1 MNEEGKQS
9 HQMPHQVDEGKY
21 RKLFGLEIYL
31 TPVFI
36 ISSITI
42 VAFIVGTLFYINLQE
57 GKLQDKLQEIHQNIL
72 QEGELQESELQVKLQ
87 EELRDDDLLK
97 ILKIRPKDDFEG
109 ILKEDELQDIREEI
123 LQDGKFTLMD
133 EKIKSKVPVLFNG
146 LRKWLTNNLDW
157 LFMITT
163 NLVFLFCLVV
173 ALSPL
178 GKIRLGGADAKPE
191 YSYLTWLAMLF
202 AAGVGIGLLF
212 FGVSEPVTYFQGGYY
227 SPLGADTIY
236 DANAIYNVED
246 VPNIGDPN
254 YDAEAD
260 YSVKDVPNII
270 DTKVQAAASLGIA
283 TTVFHWGLQGWAIYG
298 VVGLALAFFAYNRGL
313 PLLIRSAFYP
323 IFGDRIWGWTGHII
337 DTFAIFAGIFGLA
350 TSLGLGVQQVTTGLD
365 HLFGIPANNLTMILL
380 IVGIT
385 CIALI
390 SVMTGINVGIK
401 RLSQFNIILAFL
413 LLLAIFVL
421 GPTRYIFQSMFAG
434 VGSYVM
440 NIVPLSNWV
449 GREDTGFFHD
459 WTTFY
464 WAWWIAWAPFI
475 GTFIARISKGRT
487 VREFVIFVLL
497 LPTLLCL
504 LWFSA
509 FGGTAIHQFLT
520 SNFTGVTEQVEKY
533 NYPIALFEMLGELPW
548 ALFLS
553 CAAMLLTIIFFV
565 TSSDSGSLII
575 DIIAAG
581 GKVDAPV
588 PQRVFWCTVEGLVAI
603 ALLLGGGLKALQAA
617 SLATGFP
624 FAIVLL
630 GMGGC
635 VLYGMIKERRETHES

>member
-1 MNEEGKQS
+1 MHEEGKQPQ
-9 HQMPHQVDEGKY
+9 HMQEREY

-31 TPVFI
+31 TPVFV
-36 ISSITI
+36 ISSIAI
-42 VAFIVGTLFYINLQE
+42 VVFIIGSLIFQERATELF
-57 GKLQDKLQEIHQNIL
+57 G
-72 QEGELQESELQVKLQ
+72 
-87 EELRDDDLLK
+87 
-97 ILKIRPKDDFEG
+97 
-109 ILKEDELQDIREEI
+109 
-123 LQDGKFTLMD
+123 
-133 EKIKSKVPVLFNG
+133 G
-146 LRKWLTNNLDW
+146 LRVWLTTNLDW
-157 LFMITT
+157 LFMITA
-163 NLVFLFCLVV
+163 NLVFIFCLVV
-173 ALSPL
+173 AFSPL
-178 GKIRLGGADAKPE
+178 GKIRLGGTDAKPE

-212 FGVSEPVTYFQGGYY
+212 FGVSEPITYFQGGSY
-227 SPLGADTIY
+227 SPLGIETIY
-236 DANAIYNVED
+236 DPETVYTAENVPD
-246 VPNIGDPN
+246 AGDP
-254 YDAEAD
+254 
-260 YSVKDVPNII
+260 
-270 DTKVQAAASLGIA
+270 KVQTAASVGIA
-283 TTVFHWGLQGWAIYG
+283 TTVFHWGIHGWAIYG

-323 IFGDRIWGWTGHII
+323 IFGDRIWGWPGHII

-350 TSLGLGVQQVTTGLD
+350 TSLGLGVQQVTSGLN
-365 HLFGIPANNLTMILL
+365 HLFGIPANPVTMVLL

-385 CIALI
+385 AIALI

-413 LLLAIFVL
+413 LLAAIILL
-421 GPTRYIFQSMFAG
+421 GPTSYIFKSLFTGLGA
-434 VGSYVM
+434 YVM
-440 NIVPLSNWV
+440 KIVPLSNWI

-487 VREFVIFVLL
+487 VREFVIFVLI

-504 LWFSA
+504 IWFSA

-520 SNFTGVTEQVEKY
+520 EGATGVTEEVETY
-533 NYPIALFEMLGELPW
+533 NYELALFKMFEGLPW
-548 ALFLS
+548 TLLLS
-553 CAAMLLTIIFFV
+553 CAAMALTIIFFV

-588 PQRVFWCTVEGLVAI
+588 PQRVFWCTAEGLVAI

-630 GMGGC
+630 GMGVC
-635 VLYGMIKERRETHES
+635 VWIGLSREARESQ

>member
-1 MNEEGKQS
+1 MNEEGKQPQ
-9 HQMPHQVDEGKY
+9 QMPHQIDESKY
-21 RKLFGLEIYL
+21 KKLFGLEIYL
-31 TPVFI
+31 TPVFV

-42 VAFIVGTLFYINLQE
+42 IVFILGSLIFQEQATTLFGN
-57 GKLQDKLQEIHQNIL
+57 
-72 QEGELQESELQVKLQ
+72 V
-87 EELRDDDLLK
+87 R
-97 ILKIRPKDDFEG
+97 
-109 ILKEDELQDIREEI
+109 
-123 LQDGKFTLMD
+123 
-133 EKIKSKVPVLFNG
+133 V
-146 LRKWLTNNLDW
+146 WLTTNLDW
-157 LFMITT
+157 LFMSTV
-163 NLVFLFCLVV
+163 NLVFLFCLFV

-178 GKIRLGGADAKPE
+178 GKIRLGGPDAKPE

-212 FGVSEPVTYFQGGYY
+212 FGVSEPVTYFQGDSGVVEY
-227 SPLGADTIY
+227 SPLGTETVYEAK
-236 DANAIYNVED
+236 AIYNAKD
-246 VPNIGDPN
+246 IPAIDDPS
-254 YDAEAD
+254 YDPEAD
-260 YSVKDVPNII
+260 YSVKNVPDIA
-270 DTKVQAAASLGIA
+270 DPKVKAAASLSIA

-298 VVGLALAFFAYNRGL
+298 VVGLALAFYAYNRGL

-350 TSLGLGVQQVTTGLD
+350 TSLGLGVQQVTSGLND
-365 HLFGIPANNLTMILL
+365 LFGIPANALTMIVL
-380 IVGIT
+380 IVVIT
-385 CIALI
+385 AIALV

-401 RLSQFNIILAFL
+401 RLSQFNIILAFIL
-413 LLLAIFVL
+413 LVTVFIL
-421 GPTRYIFQSMFAG
+421 GPTGYIFRNIFTG
-434 VGSYVM
+434 LGTYVM
-440 NIVPLSNWV
+440 KIVPLSNWI
-449 GREDTGFFHD
+449 GREDTGFLHD

-509 FGGTAIHQFLT
+509 FGGTAIHQFLADGY
-520 SNFTGVTEQVEKY
+520 TGVTEQVEAY
-533 NYPIALFEMLGELPW
+533 NYPIALFEMLGALPW
-548 ALFLS
+548 SMFLS

-581 GKVDAPV
+581 GKVDAPI
-588 PQRVFWCTVEGLVAI
+588 PQRVFWCTAEGLVAI
-603 ALLLGGGLKALQAA
+603 ALLLGGGLEALQAA
-617 SLATGFP
+617 SLVTGFP

-630 GMGGC
+630 GMGAC
-635 VLYGMIKERRETHES
+635 VLVGLMDERRKLQNKE

>member
-1 MNEEGKQS
+1 MREEGKQP
-9 HQMPHQVDEGKY
+9 QYMPEREYK
-21 RKLFGLEIYL
+21 KLFGLEIYL
-31 TPVFI
+31 TPVFV
-36 ISSITI
+36 ISSIAII
-42 VAFIVGTLFYINLQE
+42 VFIIGSLVFQE
-57 GKLQDKLQEIHQNIL
+57 GATKLFGD
-72 QEGELQESELQVKLQ
+72 
-87 EELRDDDLLK
+87 LR
-97 ILKIRPKDDFEG
+97 
-109 ILKEDELQDIREEI
+109 
-123 LQDGKFTLMD
+123 
-133 EKIKSKVPVLFNG
+133 V
-146 LRKWLTNNLDW
+146 WLTTNLDW
-157 LFMITT
+157 LFIITA
-163 NLVFLFCLVV
+163 NLVFIFCLVV
-173 ALSPL
+173 AFSPL
-178 GKIRLGGADAKPE
+178 GKVRLGGADAKPE

-212 FGVSEPVTYFQGGYY
+212 FGVSEPVTYFQGGNY
-227 SPLGADTIY
+227 SPLGIETVY
-236 DANAIYNVED
+236 DSETVYNAGNVPD
-246 VPNIGDPN
+246 AGDP
-254 YDAEAD
+254 
-260 YSVKDVPNII
+260 
-270 DTKVQAAASLGIA
+270 KVQTAASLGIA
-283 TTVFHWGLQGWAIYG
+283 TTVFHWGLQAWAIYG

-323 IFGDRIWGWTGHII
+323 IFGDRIWGWPGHII

-350 TSLGLGVQQVTTGLD
+350 TSLGLGVQQVTSGLN
-365 HLFGIPANNLTMILL
+365 HLFGIPANSVTMVLL
-380 IVGIT
+380 IVVIT
-385 CIALI
+385 AIALI

-413 LLLAIFVL
+413 LLAAIILL
-421 GPTRYIFQSMFAG
+421 GPTLYIFRSFFTGIGTYIMK
-434 VGSYVM
+434 
-440 NIVPLSNWV
+440 IVPLSNWI
-449 GREDTGFFHD
+449 GREDTAFFHD

-504 LWFSA
+504 TWFSA

-520 SNFTGVTEQVEKY
+520 GGYTGVTENVETY
-533 NYPIALFEMLGELPW
+533 TYELALFKMFEGLPW
-548 ALFLS
+548 TTLLS
-553 CAAMLLTIIFFV
+553 CVAMTLTIVFFV

-630 GMGGC
+630 GMGAC
-635 VLYGMIKERRETHES
+635 VWIGLRKELRQSH

>member
-1 MNEEGKQS
+1 MNEEGKQPQ
-9 HQMPHQVDEGKY
+9 HMQEREYK
-21 RKLFGLEIYL
+21 KLFGLDIYL
-31 TPVFI
+31 TPVFV
-36 ISSITI
+36 ISSIAI
-42 VAFIVGTLFYINLQE
+42 VVFIIGSLIFQE
-57 GKLQDKLQEIHQNIL
+57 GATKLF
-72 QEGELQESELQVKLQ
+72 G
-87 EELRDDDLLK
+87 
-97 ILKIRPKDDFEG
+97 
-109 ILKEDELQDIREEI
+109 
-123 LQDGKFTLMD
+123 
-133 EKIKSKVPVLFNG
+133 G
-146 LRKWLTNNLDW
+146 LRVWLTTNLDW
-157 LFMITT
+157 LFMIST
-163 NLVFLFCLVV
+163 NLVFIFCVVV

-212 FGVSEPVTYFQGGYY
+212 FGVSEPITYFQGGSY
-227 SPLGADTIY
+227 SPLGIETIY
-236 DANAIYNVED
+236 DPETVYNAENVPD
-246 VPNIGDPN
+246 AADP
-254 YDAEAD
+254 
-260 YSVKDVPNII
+260 
-270 DTKVQAAASLGIA
+270 KVQTAASVGIA

-323 IFGDRIWGWTGHII
+323 IFGDRIWGWPGHII

-350 TSLGLGVQQVTTGLD
+350 TSLGLGVQQVTSGLNY
-365 HLFGIPANNLTMILL
+365 LFGIPANSLTMVLL

-385 CIALI
+385 AIALI

-413 LLLAIFVL
+413 LLAAIILL
-421 GPTRYIFQSMFAG
+421 GPTGYIFKSLFTGLGA
-434 VGSYVM
+434 YVM
-440 NIVPLSNWV
+440 KIVPLSNWI
-449 GREDTGFFHD
+449 GREDTAFFHD

-487 VREFVIFVLL
+487 VREFVIFVLI

-504 LWFSA
+504 IWFSA

-520 SNFTGVTEQVEKY
+520 DGLTGVTEEVETY
-533 NYPIALFEMLGELPW
+533 NYELALFKMFEGIPWTML
-548 ALFLS
+548 LS
-553 CAAMLLTIIFFV
+553 CVAMTLTIIFFV

-588 PQRVFWCTVEGLVAI
+588 PQRVFWCTAEGLVAI
-603 ALLLGGGLKALQAA
+603 ALLLGGGLKSLQAA

-630 GMGGC
+630 GMGVC
-635 VLYGMIKERRETHES
+635 VWIGLSQEARQARE

>member
-1 MNEEGKQS
+1 MHEEGKQP
-9 HQMPHQVDEGKY
+9 QYMQEREYK
-21 RKLFGLEIYL
+21 KLFGLEIYL
-31 TPVFI
+31 TPVFV
-36 ISSITI
+36 ISSIAI
-42 VAFIVGTLFYINLQE
+42 VVFIIGSLIFQE
-57 GKLQDKLQEIHQNIL
+57 GATKLF
-72 QEGELQESELQVKLQ
+72 G
-87 EELRDDDLLK
+87 
-97 ILKIRPKDDFEG
+97 
-109 ILKEDELQDIREEI
+109 
-123 LQDGKFTLMD
+123 
-133 EKIKSKVPVLFNG
+133 G
-146 LRKWLTNNLDW
+146 LRVWLTTNLDW
-157 LFMITT
+157 LFMITA

-173 ALSPL
+173 AFSPL

-212 FGVSEPVTYFQGGYY
+212 FGVSEPVTYFQGGSY
-227 SPLGADTIY
+227 SPLGIETIY
-236 DANAIYNVED
+236 DPETVYTAENVPD
-246 VPNIGDPN
+246 AGDP
-254 YDAEAD
+254 
-260 YSVKDVPNII
+260 
-270 DTKVQAAASLGIA
+270 KVQTAASVGIA

-323 IFGDRIWGWTGHII
+323 ILGDRIWGWPGHII

-350 TSLGLGVQQVTTGLD
+350 TSLGLGVQQVTSGLNY
-365 HLFGIPANNLTMILL
+365 LFGIPANSLTMVLL

-385 CIALI
+385 AIALI

-413 LLLAIFVL
+413 LLAAIILL
-421 GPTRYIFQSMFAG
+421 GPTSYIFKSLFTGLGA
-434 VGSYVM
+434 YVM
-440 NIVPLSNWV
+440 KIVPLSNWI

-504 LWFSA
+504 IWFSA

-520 SNFTGVTEQVEKY
+520 AGFTGVTEEVETY
-533 NYPIALFEMLGELPW
+533 NYELALFKMFQGLPW
-548 ALFLS
+548 ATLLS
-553 CAAMLLTIIFFV
+553 CIGMTLTIIFFV

-588 PQRVFWCTVEGLVAI
+588 SQRVFWCTAEGLVAI
-603 ALLLGGGLKALQAA
+603 ALLLGGGLKSLQAA

-630 GMGGC
+630 GMGVC
-635 VLYGMIKERRETHES
+635 VWIGLSREHRQSQQQ

>member
-1 MNEEGKQS
+1 MREEGKQPQYM
-9 HQMPHQVDEGKY
+9 HEREYK
-21 RKLFGLEIYL
+21 KLFGLDIYL
-31 TPVFI
+31 TPVFV
-36 ISSITI
+36 ISSIAI
-42 VAFIVGTLFYINLQE
+42 VVFIIGSLIFQE
-57 GKLQDKLQEIHQNIL
+57 GATKLF
-72 QEGELQESELQVKLQ
+72 GS
-87 EELRDDDLLK
+87 LR
-97 ILKIRPKDDFEG
+97 
-109 ILKEDELQDIREEI
+109 
-123 LQDGKFTLMD
+123 
-133 EKIKSKVPVLFNG
+133 V
-146 LRKWLTNNLDW
+146 WLTTNLDW
-157 LFMITT
+157 LFMITA
-163 NLVFLFCLVV
+163 NLVFIFCLVV
-173 ALSPL
+173 AFSPL
-178 GKIRLGGADAKPE
+178 GKVRLGGADAKPE

-212 FGVSEPVTYFQGGYY
+212 FGVSEPITYFQGGSY
-227 SPLGADTIY
+227 SPLGIETIY
-236 DANAIYNVED
+236 DPETVYNAENVPD
-246 VPNIGDPN
+246 AGDP
-254 YDAEAD
+254 
-260 YSVKDVPNII
+260 
-270 DTKVQAAASLGIA
+270 KVQTAASVGIA

-323 IFGDRIWGWTGHII
+323 IFGDRIWGWPGHII

-350 TSLGLGVQQVTTGLD
+350 TSLGLGVQQVTSGLN
-365 HLFGIPANNLTMILL
+365 HLFGIPANAVTMVLL

-385 CIALI
+385 AIALI

-413 LLLAIFVL
+413 LLAAIILL
-421 GPTRYIFQSMFAG
+421 GPTSYIFKSLFTGLGAYIMK
-434 VGSYVM
+434 
-440 NIVPLSNWV
+440 IVPLSNWI
-449 GREDTGFFHD
+449 GREDTSFFHD

-504 LWFSA
+504 IWFSA

-520 SNFTGVTEQVEKY
+520 EGYTGVTEEVETY
-533 NYPIALFEMLGELPW
+533 TYELALFKMFEGLPW
-548 ALFLS
+548 ATLLS
-553 CAAMLLTIIFFV
+553 CIGMTLTIIFFV

-581 GKVDAPV
+581 GKVDAPI
-588 PQRVFWCTVEGLVAI
+588 PQRVFWCTAEGLVAI

-630 GMGGC
+630 GMGVC
-635 VLYGMIKERRETHES
+635 VWIGLSREARESQ

>member
-1 MNEEGKQS
+1 MNEEGKRPE
-9 HQMPHQVDEGKY
+9 HRKEKEY
-21 RKLFGLEIYL
+21 KKLFGLDIYL
-31 TPVFI
+31 TPVFV

-42 VAFIVGTLFYINLQE
+42 VVFIVGSLIFQKQATTLFGN
-57 GKLQDKLQEIHQNIL
+57 
-72 QEGELQESELQVKLQ
+72 V
-87 EELRDDDLLK
+87 R
-97 ILKIRPKDDFEG
+97 
-109 ILKEDELQDIREEI
+109 
-123 LQDGKFTLMD
+123 
-133 EKIKSKVPVLFNG
+133 V
-146 LRKWLTNNLDW
+146 WLTTNLDW
-157 LFMITT
+157 LFMITA
-163 NLVFLFCLVV
+163 NLVFLFCLLV

-178 GKIRLGGADAKPE
+178 GKIRLGGTDAKPE

-212 FGVSEPVTYFQGGYY
+212 FGVSEPITYFQGDSGVVKY
-227 SPLGADTIY
+227 SPLGTETVYEAK
-236 DANAIYNVED
+236 AIYNAKD
-246 VPNIGDPN
+246 IPAIDDPA
-254 YDAEAD
+254 YDPGAD
-260 YSVKDVPNII
+260 YSVKDVPDIA
-270 DTKVQAAASLGIA
+270 DPKVKTAASLSIA
-283 TTVFHWGLQGWAIYG
+283 TTVFHWGLQGWAIYA

-337 DTFAIFAGIFGLA
+337 DTLAIFAGIFGLA
-350 TSLGLGVQQVTTGLD
+350 TSLGLGVEQVSSGLN
-365 HLFGIPANNLTMILL
+365 HLFNIPANDLTMILL

-385 CIALI
+385 AIALI

-401 RLSQFNIILAFL
+401 RLSQFNIILAFIL
-413 LLLAIFVL
+413 LLTIFVF
-421 GPTRYIFQSMFAG
+421 GPTRYIFQSMFTG
-434 VGSYVM
+434 LGTYIKE
-440 NIVPLSNWV
+440 IVPLSNWI

-487 VREFVIFVLL
+487 VREFVIFVLI

-504 LWFSA
+504 IWFSA

-520 SNFTGVTEQVEKY
+520 DGYTGVTEQVENY
-533 NYPIALFEMLGELPW
+533 NYEIALFKMFEGLPW
-548 ALFLS
+548 TTLIS
-553 CAAMLLTIIFFV
+553 CVAMLLTIIFFV

-581 GKVDAPV
+581 GKVDAPI
-588 PQRVFWCTVEGLVAI
+588 PQRVFWCTAEGLVAI

-617 SLATGFP
+617 SLASGFP

-630 GMGGC
+630 GMGAC
-635 VLYGMIKERRETHES
+635 VLVGLIKESRENQHEG

>member
-1 MNEEGKQS
+1 MREEGQQPQ
-9 HQMPHQVDEGKY
+9 HMREREY

-31 TPVFI
+31 TPVFV
-36 ISSITI
+36 ISSIAI
-42 VAFIVGTLFYINLQE
+42 VIFIIGSLIFQE
-57 GKLQDKLQEIHQNIL
+57 GATKLF
-72 QEGELQESELQVKLQ
+72 G
-87 EELRDDDLLK
+87 
-97 ILKIRPKDDFEG
+97 
-109 ILKEDELQDIREEI
+109 
-123 LQDGKFTLMD
+123 
-133 EKIKSKVPVLFNG
+133 G
-146 LRKWLTNNLDW
+146 LRVWLTTNLDW
-157 LFMITT
+157 LFMITA

-173 ALSPL
+173 AISPL

-212 FGVSEPVTYFQGGYY
+212 FGVSEPITYFQGGSY
-227 SPLGADTIY
+227 SPLGIETIY
-236 DANAIYNVED
+236 DPETVYNAENVPD
-246 VPNIGDPN
+246 AGD
-254 YDAEAD
+254 
-260 YSVKDVPNII
+260 S
-270 DTKVQAAASLGIA
+270 KVQTAASVGIA

-323 IFGDRIWGWTGHII
+323 IFGDRIWGWPGHII

-350 TSLGLGVQQVTTGLD
+350 TSLGLGVQQVTSGLD
-365 HLFGIPANNLTMILL
+365 YLFGIPANNLTMVLL

-385 CIALI
+385 AIALI

-413 LLLAIFVL
+413 LLAAIILL
-421 GPTRYIFQSMFAG
+421 GPTSYIFKSLFAG
-434 VGSYVM
+434 LGAYVM
-440 NIVPLSNWV
+440 KIVPLSNWI
-449 GREDTGFFHD
+449 GREDTAFLHD

-504 LWFSA
+504 IWFSA
-509 FGGTAIHQFLT
+509 FGGTAIHQFLADGY
-520 SNFTGVTEQVEKY
+520 TGVTERVETY
-533 NYPIALFEMLGELPW
+533 TYPIALFEMFAGLPW
-548 ALFLS
+548 TMLLS
-553 CAAMLLTIIFFV
+553 CVAMTLTIIFFV

-630 GMGGC
+630 GMGVC
-635 VLYGMIKERRETHES
+635 VWIGLRKELRQSG

>member
-1 MNEEGKQS
+1 MHEEGKHPQYMQDRE
-9 HQMPHQVDEGKY
+9 HK
-21 RKLFGLEIYL
+21 KLFGLEIYL

-36 ISSITI
+36 ISSTAI
-42 VAFIVGTLFYINLQE
+42 VAFIIGYLIFQE
-57 GKLQDKLQEIHQNIL
+57 GATKLF
-72 QEGELQESELQVKLQ
+72 G
-87 EELRDDDLLK
+87 
-97 ILKIRPKDDFEG
+97 
-109 ILKEDELQDIREEI
+109 
-123 LQDGKFTLMD
+123 
-133 EKIKSKVPVLFNG
+133 G
-146 LRKWLTNNLDW
+146 LRVWLTTNLDW
-157 LFMITT
+157 LFMGAT

-178 GKIRLGGADAKPE
+178 GKVRLGGADAKPE

-212 FGVSEPVTYFQGGYY
+212 FGVSEPVTYFQGGSY
-227 SPLGADTIY
+227 SPLGIETIY
-236 DANAIYNVED
+236 APETAYTAGNVPDISDA
-246 VPNIGDPN
+246 
-254 YDAEAD
+254 
-260 YSVKDVPNII
+260 
-270 DTKVQAAASLGIA
+270 KVQTAASLGIA

-323 IFGDRIWGWTGHII
+323 IFGDRIWGWPGHII
-337 DTFAIFAGIFGLA
+337 DTFAIFAGTFGLA
-350 TSLGLGVQQVTTGLD
+350 TSLGLGVQQVTSGLN
-365 HLFGIPANNLTMILL
+365 HLFGIPANNLTMVLL

-385 CIALI
+385 AIALI

-401 RLSQFNIILAFL
+401 RLSQFNIILAFV
-413 LLLAIFVL
+413 LLAAVILL
-421 GPTRYIFQSMFAG
+421 GPTLYIFRSIFTGLGA
-434 VGSYVM
+434 YVM
-440 NIVPLSNWV
+440 KIVPLSNWI
-449 GREDTGFFHD
+449 GREDTAFFHD

-504 LWFSA
+504 IWFSA

-520 SNFTGVTEQVEKY
+520 EGYTGVTEKVETY
-533 NYPIALFEMLGELPW
+533 NYELALFKMFEGLPW
-548 ALFLS
+548 TMLLS
-553 CAAMLLTIIFFV
+553 CIAMTLTIIFFV

-581 GKVDAPV
+581 GKVDAPI
-588 PQRVFWCTVEGLVAI
+588 PQRVFWCTAEGLVAI
-603 ALLLGGGLKALQAA
+603 TLLLGGGLKSLQAA

-630 GMGGC
+630 GMAAC
-635 VLYGMIKERRETHES
+635 VWIGLSKEARQSS

>member
-1 MNEEGKQS
+1 MHEEGKQP
-9 HQMPHQVDEGKY
+9 QYMQEREYK
-21 RKLFGLEIYL
+21 KLFGLEIYL
-31 TPVFI
+31 TPVFV
-36 ISSITI
+36 ISGIAI
-42 VAFIVGTLFYINLQE
+42 VAFIIGSLIFQE
-57 GKLQDKLQEIHQNIL
+57 GATKLF
-72 QEGELQESELQVKLQ
+72 GGV
-87 EELRDDDLLK
+87 R
-97 ILKIRPKDDFEG
+97 
-109 ILKEDELQDIREEI
+109 
-123 LQDGKFTLMD
+123 
-133 EKIKSKVPVLFNG
+133 V
-146 LRKWLTNNLDW
+146 WLTTNLDW
-157 LFMITT
+157 LFMIST
-163 NLVFLFCLVV
+163 NLVFIFCLVV

-178 GKIRLGGADAKPE
+178 GKVRLGGADAKPE

-212 FGVSEPVTYFQGGYY
+212 FGVSEPITYFQGGNY
-227 SPLGADTIY
+227 SPLGIETVYDPATVYNAENVPDAAD
-236 DANAIYNVED
+236 
-246 VPNIGDPN
+246 P
-254 YDAEAD
+254 
-260 YSVKDVPNII
+260 
-270 DTKVQAAASLGIA
+270 KVRTAASVGIA

-323 IFGDRIWGWTGHII
+323 IFGDRIWGWPGHII

-350 TSLGLGVQQVTTGLD
+350 TSLGLGVQQVTSGLD
-365 HLFGIPANNLTMILL
+365 YLFGIPANNLTMVLL

-385 CIALI
+385 AIALI

-413 LLLAIFVL
+413 LLGAIILL
-421 GPTRYIFQSMFAG
+421 GPTLYICRSFFTGLGTYIMK
-434 VGSYVM
+434 
-440 NIVPLSNWV
+440 IVPLSNWI

-504 LWFSA
+504 IWFSA

-520 SNFTGVTEQVEKY
+520 EGYTGVTEEVEIYKY
-533 NYPIALFEMLGELPW
+533 ELALFKMFEGLPW
-548 ALFLS
+548 ATLLS
-553 CAAMLLTIIFFV
+553 CIGMTLTIIFFV

-581 GKVDAPV
+581 GKVDAPI
-588 PQRVFWCTVEGLVAI
+588 PQRVFWCTAEGLVAI
-603 ALLLGGGLKALQAA
+603 ALLLGGGLKSLQAA

-630 GMGGC
+630 GMGAC
-635 VLYGMIKERRETHES
+635 VWVGLSREARETQ

>member
-1 MNEEGKQS
+1 MHEEKQP
-9 HQMPHQVDEGKY
+9 QYMQEREYK
-21 RKLFGLEIYL
+21 KLFGLDIYL
-31 TPVFI
+31 TPVFV
-36 ISSITI
+36 ISSIAI
-42 VAFIVGTLFYINLQE
+42 VVFIIGSLIFQE
-57 GKLQDKLQEIHQNIL
+57 GATKLF
-72 QEGELQESELQVKLQ
+72 G
-87 EELRDDDLLK
+87 
-97 ILKIRPKDDFEG
+97 
-109 ILKEDELQDIREEI
+109 
-123 LQDGKFTLMD
+123 
-133 EKIKSKVPVLFNG
+133 G
-146 LRKWLTNNLDW
+146 LRVWLTTNLDW
-157 LFMITT
+157 LFMITA
-163 NLVFLFCLVV
+163 NLVFIFCLVV
-173 ALSPL
+173 AFSPL
-178 GKIRLGGADAKPE
+178 GKIRLGGPDAKPE

-212 FGVSEPVTYFQGGYY
+212 FGVSEPITYFQGGSY
-227 SPLGADTIY
+227 SPLGIETIY
-236 DANAIYNVED
+236 DPETVYTAENVPD
-246 VPNIGDPN
+246 AGD
-254 YDAEAD
+254 
-260 YSVKDVPNII
+260 S
-270 DTKVQAAASLGIA
+270 KVQTAASVGIA

-323 IFGDRIWGWTGHII
+323 IFGDRIWGWPGHII

-350 TSLGLGVQQVTTGLD
+350 TSLGLGVQQVTSGLN
-365 HLFGIPANNLTMILL
+365 HLFGIPANNLTMVLL

-385 CIALI
+385 AIALI

-413 LLLAIFVL
+413 LLAAIILL
-421 GPTRYIFQSMFAG
+421 GPTGYIFKSLFTGLGA
-434 VGSYVM
+434 YVM
-440 NIVPLSNWV
+440 KIVPLSNWI
-449 GREDTGFFHD
+449 GREDTAFLHD

-504 LWFSA
+504 IWFSA

-520 SNFTGVTEQVEKY
+520 DGYTGVTEEVETY
-533 NYPIALFEMLGELPW
+533 TYPIALFKMFEGLPW
-548 ALFLS
+548 TLLLS
-553 CAAMLLTIIFFV
+553 CVAMILTIIFFV

-581 GKVDAPV
+581 GKVDAPI
-588 PQRVFWCTVEGLVAI
+588 PQRVFWCTAEGLVAI

-617 SLATGFP
+617 SLTTGFP

-630 GMGGC
+630 GMGVC
-635 VLYGMIKERRETHES
+635 VWVGLRNEARQAE

>member
-1 MNEEGKQS
+1 MNEEGKQP
-9 HQMPHQVDEGKY
+9 QYMREREY

-31 TPVFI
+31 TPVFV
-36 ISSITI
+36 ISSIAI
-42 VAFIVGTLFYINLQE
+42 VVFIIGSLIF
-57 GKLQDKLQEIHQNIL
+57 
-72 QEGELQESELQVKLQ
+72 Q
-87 EELRDDDLLK
+87 EEATKLFGDLR
-97 ILKIRPKDDFEG
+97 
-109 ILKEDELQDIREEI
+109 
-123 LQDGKFTLMD
+123 
-133 EKIKSKVPVLFNG
+133 V
-146 LRKWLTNNLDW
+146 WLTTNLDW
-157 LFMITT
+157 LFMITA

-173 ALSPL
+173 AFSPL
-178 GKIRLGGADAKPE
+178 GKVRLGGADAKPE

-212 FGVSEPVTYFQGGYY
+212 FGVSEPITYFQGGSY
-227 SPLGADTIY
+227 SPLGIETIY
-236 DANAIYNVED
+236 DPETVYTAENVPD
-246 VPNIGDPN
+246 AGD
-254 YDAEAD
+254 A
-260 YSVKDVPNII
+260 
-270 DTKVQAAASLGIA
+270 KVQTAASVGIA

-323 IFGDRIWGWTGHII
+323 IFGDRIWGWPGHII

-350 TSLGLGVQQVTTGLD
+350 TSLGLGVQQVTSGLN
-365 HLFGIPANNLTMILL
+365 HLFGIPANSLTMVLL

-385 CIALI
+385 AIALI

-413 LLLAIFVL
+413 LLAAIMLL
-421 GPTRYIFQSMFAG
+421 GPTSYIFKSLFAG
-434 VGSYVM
+434 LGTYAM
-440 NIVPLSNWV
+440 KIVPLSNWI
-449 GREDTGFFHD
+449 GREDTAFLHD

-487 VREFVIFVLL
+487 VREFVIFVLI

-504 LWFSA
+504 IWFSA

-520 SNFTGVTEQVEKY
+520 DGYTGVTEEVETY
-533 NYPIALFEMLGELPW
+533 TYPIALFKMFEGLPW
-548 ALFLS
+548 TMLLS
-553 CAAMLLTIIFFV
+553 CAAMILTIIFFV

-581 GKVDAPV
+581 GKVDAPI
-588 PQRVFWCTVEGLVAI
+588 PQRVFWCTAEGLVAI

-617 SLATGFP
+617 SLTTGFP

-630 GMGGC
+630 GMGVC
-635 VLYGMIKERRETHES
+635 VWIGLSQEARQS